1 MKYSAT
7 FILMFLVALGC
18 TTTSSQ
24 EVEQE
29 GITIFGT
36 VETPKDGLILLKA
49 ITNTAYETIDTVALK
64 SDNSFSFNYS
74 GEPGFYRLEF
84 FGAQAVTMILDK
96 SDLELTVDGSDA
108 RGKFEIKGSTEYD
121 QIINFNQS
129 QQQLFGEKENGIN
142 QKYSAAKGAGDEK
155 GALAAQA
162 EYMDLL
168 KEKEVFTVETIK
180 KIGANLAAF
189 QLISSIDKDRNFN
202 FVDSM
207 ALALQKNYPNMVFVQ
222 ELVDQMEKGR
232 LTTVGAY
239 APEIALPTPEGN
251 ILKLSDLRGQV
262 VLVDFWAQWCKPCRL
277 ENPNVVAAY
286 NKYKDKGFT
295 VYGVSLDR
303 TKEKWT
309 QAIAEDGLTWHHVSD
324 LKYFNSVAAKTYG
337 IQSIP
342 FSILLDRNGVI
353 VAKNLRGAALQQEL
367 EKVFAAE
374 GK

>member
-1 MKYSAT
+1 
-7 FILMFLVALGC
+7 MFLVALGC
-18 TTTSSQ
+18 STTNSQ

-49 ITNTAYETIDTVALK
+49 ITNTSYETIDTVALK
-64 SDNSFSFNYS
+64 SDNSFSFKFS

-96 SDLELTVDGSDA
+96 SDIELNVDGSNA
-108 RGKFEIKGSTEYD
+108 RGKFEIKGSPEYD
-121 QIINFNQS
+121 QIIKFNQS
-129 QQQLFGEKENGIN
+129 QQQLFGEREAGIN

-155 GALAAQA
+155 GALAAQT

-168 KEKEVFTVETIK
+168 QEKEALTVETIK
-180 KIGANLAAF
+180 IIGANLATF

-207 ALALQKNYPNMVFVQ
+207 AMELKKNYPNMVFVQ
-222 ELVDQMEKGR
+222 DLVEQMEKGR
-232 LTTVGAY
+232 QTAVGVS
-239 APEIALPTPEGN
+239 APEIELPTPDGDL
-251 ILKLSDLRGQV
+251 LKLSELKGQV

-295 VYGVSLDR
+295 VYGVSLDK
-303 TKEKWT
+303 TKDKWT

-353 VAKNLRGAALQQEL
+353 VAKNLRGAALEQEL